1 MQAQKEKEQREY
13 ALEMAKM
20 ENQRYIA
27 VINNMAKLMTSDK
40 QIDASILNTLLA
52 GVQKEKQSINK
63 GENNE

>member
-1 MQAQKEKEQREY
+1 
-13 ALEMAKM
+13 
-20 ENQRYIA
+20 
-27 VINNMAKLMTSDK
+27 MAKLMTSDK